1 MEALLLR
8 ETVQGPLVLEGKP
21 GPVSN
26 PETGSLACA
35 GGTWTRRWEGAGP
48 RLSTT
53 LPLTG
58 SEQSSPSKP
67 PRPCP
72 GPGDGIS
79 VAEVSQSKASPC
91 SLPIIPG
98 SLGQTFLGT
107 QCPQCQCTYF
117 SLCLS
122 FTVGTGW
129 QKSLQNFC

>member
-21 GPVSN
+21 GPVSD
-26 PETGSLACA
+26 PEPGSLACA
-35 GGTWTRRWEGAGP
+35 GCTWTRMWEEAGP
-48 RLSTT
+48 WLSTA

-67 PRPCP
+67 PRPRP

-79 VAEVSQSKASPC
+79 VAEASQSRGF
-91 SLPIIPG
+91 SLLPANHPRLFG
-98 SLGQTFLGT
+98 AHSV
-107 QCPQCQCTYF
+107 QCQCTNF

-122 FTVGTGW
+122 FTVGTAW